1 MNTSLRLGENDAPSL
16 VAILLWLVGWL
27 VSCLAFSLVFEGSG
41 AGFPWAGSC
50 LHLVATALAGAGTAF
65 AKGLT
70 HPAARGWAALV
81 VFFAFFGGPLGY
93 LAGVACYLFGVGQP
107 TEMPLVEVVKAE
119 MWIKP
124 APEREELVTFEAQL
138 REELRTQPIVDLIP
152 YADVPT
158 AIAIINKL
166 AETRSFDDVQLLRRM
181 STDRRP
187 EVYQYAL
194 SKLDTMEREYALR
207 IFRLQDQLTAR
218 ATEAPLRIELA
229 KVYLEY
235 TESGLLEGALYDY
248 YWELTL
254 GQVLEAILLDPSRR
268 DLLLDLARLFTAR
281 RRYAEAQ
288 RILEEIVGR
297 ERTNL
302 KAQLLLV
309 ECLMERAQRE
319 NKPELLTQAR
329 RRALESAWALRVPPV
344 SSPLHALAR
353 FWFGREKAATPSA

>member
-1 MNTSLRLGENDAPSL
+1 MSENQLRLGENDAPSL
-16 VAILLWLVGWL
+16 IAIVLWLVGWL
-27 VSCLAFSLVFEGSG
+27 LACCSAVLVFEGS
-41 AGFPWAGSC
+41 ANSFPWAGGL
-50 LHLVATALAGAGTAF
+50 LHLVAVALAGLGTAH
-65 AKGLT
+65 AKGLK
-70 HPAARGWAALV
+70 HPAARGWAGLV
-81 VFFAFFGGPLGY
+81 MFFAFFGGPLGY

-124 APEREELVTFEAQL
+124 LPDREELVTFEAQL

-166 AETRSFDDVQLLRRM
+166 AETRSYEDVQLLRRM

-207 IFRLQDQLTAR
+207 IFRLQDQLIAR
-218 ATEAPLRIELA
+218 ATESSVRIELA
-229 KVYLEY
+229 KLYLEY
-235 TESGLLEGALYDY
+235 TESGLLEGALQDY

-254 GQVLEAILLDPSRR
+254 GQVLEAMLLDPTRR
-268 DLLLDLARLFTAR
+268 DLLLDLAKLFHAR
-281 RRYAEAQ
+281 RRYPEAQ
-288 RILEEIVGR
+288 RLLEDIVSR
-297 ERTNL
+297 DRSNL

-319 NKPELLTQAR
+319 NRPELLTQAR
-329 RRALESAWALRVPPV
+329 RQALESAWTVRIPPA
-344 SSPLHALAR
+344 SHPLHALAR
-353 FWFGREKAATPSA
+353 FWFGRDKAASNA